1 LIYAPAEVKR
11 LLTTEYIISVV
22 DELVRKYGTRDVYE
36 LCDCLGIVIR
46 RVDLERKLKG
56 FFLYQS
62 RIANIVI
69 DINLNSVLERILIAH
84 ELGHAILHKDIAMMK
99 GFQEMEVFDSTDNT
113 ENEAN
118 LFAAE
123 LHLEDAKVLRQLETH
138 SFFQAAQALYV
149 PAALLDY
156 KFRAMCEK
164 GLLNRTMEYRHSKF
178 LKEDL
183 AAYDDIDHTFD

>member
-1 LIYAPAEVKR
+1 MLSTK
-11 LLTTEYIISVV
+11 YIISVV
-22 DELVRKYGTRDVYE
+22 EQLVQKYGTRDVYE

-46 RVDLERKLKG
+46 RVDLGRKLKG
-56 FFLYQS
+56 FFFYQS

-84 ELGHAILHKDIAMMK
+84 ELGHAILHKEIAMMK
-99 GFQEMEVFDSTDNT
+99 GFQEMEVFDSTDYT

-123 LHLEDAKVLRQLETH
+123 LQLEDYEVLEQLESH

-156 KFRAMCEK
+156 KFRAMCDK
-164 GLLNRTMEYRHSKF
+164 GLLNRTMDYRQSKF

-183 AAYDDIDHTFD
+183 GAYDDIERTFD